1 MGVAQNARMSIEYI
15 SVEEAIAG
23 TGLRMVVVGHIPSP
37 WSEAAK
43 GILRVKGIPWKAV
56 RLAYDSPQLK
66 AWAGQR
72 SAPVAIYNNE
82 AQRSGWADILL
93 LCERLAPQP
102 SLLPA
107 DAADRA
113 LMFGLAHEICGE
125 QGLAWSR
132 RVQLVQAG
140 LAGEGGFAAQAAA
153 YIGKKYGFSPQAG
166 ASAPARVVAVLKM
179 LAARL
184 KAQQPAGSDYY
195 IGKSLTAVDI
205 YSATALALMR
215 PLPQAVC
222 EMDPATRRAFEFREP
237 VTDAALDAVLVRHR
251 DLMYERHLG
260 LPLSL

>member
-1 MGVAQNARMSIEYI
+1 MTVEYLTA
-15 SVEEAIAG
+15 EEAVAS
-23 TGLRMVVVGHIPSP
+23 TGLRMVVVGCIPSP

-43 GILRVKGIPWKAV
+43 GILHVKGIPWKAV

-66 AWAGQR
+66 EWAGQR

-82 AQRSGWADILL
+82 PPRSGWADILL
-93 LCERLAPQP
+93 LGERLAPQP
-102 SLLPA
+102 SLVPA
-107 DAADRA
+107 DAAGRA

-132 RVQLVQAG
+132 RLQLVQAG

-166 ASAPARVVAVLKM
+166 ARAPARVVDVLRM

-184 KAQQPAGSDYY
+184 KAQQAAGSDYY
-195 IGKSLTAVDI
+195 IGKSITAADI

-215 PLPQAVC
+215 PLPPAVC
-222 EMDPATRRAFEFREP
+222 EMDAATRQAFEFREP
-237 VTDAALDAVLVRHR
+237 VTDAALDDVLLRHR
-251 DLMYERHLG
+251 DMMYERHLG